1 MPDLDYNARMQDNP
15 PPTVSISRIR
25 TQVAHTS
32 DGWQFAE
39 AYRVKWTDHT
49 SGTTLVQMVGD
60 RRAALRLKRQLKGLV

>member
-1 MPDLDYNARMQDNP
+1 MQDLS

-25 TQVAHTS
+25 TQVHHTS

-49 SGTTLVQMVGD
+49 SGTTIVKMVGD
-60 RRAALRLKRQLKGLV
+60 RKSALRLKRELKGLA

>member
-1 MPDLDYNARMQDNP
+1 MNDNP

-32 DGWQFAE
+32 QGWQFAE

-49 SGTTLVQMVGD
+49 SGTTIVQMVGD
-60 RRAALRLKRQLKGLV
+60 RKSALRLKRQLKGLV